1 MNKRTCCDKLWIK
14 SAPKLSSFHFIL
26 HSIQFSMMRQ
36 LLRSLWAPN
45 PKKNLVEIFV
55 VYWLSVYVQKINVIQ
70 SFLSGYMC
78 DQRILQSHWLK
89 WGHFWP
95 YFVIFAQ
102 REFFLKNPAKYNNKC
117 QRYRV
122 DWPSIQKLFH
132 HYVKIVHSIC

>member
-1 MNKRTCCDKLWIK
+1 MINFELKVHQNYLLFTLFYILYNFQLCGNSWEASEHQTLRKIWLRY
-14 SAPKLSSFHFIL
+14 LSSTGYL
-26 HSIQFSMMRQ
+26 STYKKSMWSSHSCQD
-36 LLRSLWAPN
+36 
-45 PKKNLVEIFV
+45 
-55 VYWLSVYVQKINVIQ
+55 
-70 SFLSGYMC
+70 MC
-78 DQRILQSHWLK
+78 DQRILQSRWLK